1 MLIPNKIVHF
11 NNIGLFYALL
21 PLTIPIIAIETAD
34 TFPADFLHNPHKKN
48 IVQKKQSNHL
58 RLLCLRIYFCN
69 LYYSARNVKRWK
81 PVAVS
86 SLSKPFKKSATEIF
100 SFWQ

>member
-21 PLTIPIIAIETAD
+21 SLTIPIIAIETAD

-48 IVQKKQSNHL
+48 IVQKKNRATSNGCSVCVYTFVTCITRH
-58 RLLCLRIYFCN
+58 
-69 LYYSARNVKRWK
+69 AM
-81 PVAVS
+81 
-86 SLSKPFKKSATEIF
+86 
-100 SFWQ
+100 

>member
-21 PLTIPIIAIETAD
+21 PLTIPIIVIETAD

-48 IVQKKQSNHL
+48 IVQKN
-58 RLLCLRIYFCN
+58 R
-69 LYYSARNVKRWK
+69 
-81 PVAVS
+81 
-86 SLSKPFKKSATEIF
+86 ATI
-100 SFWQ
+100 